1 MSPPSSPDS
10 SSPAAAE
17 HFQLSQ
23 AALVGPPS
31 PRTLRVQGRVGELEV
46 TVLID
51 SGSSHNIMQPRVAEF
66 LGLPMVAIK
75 PFSVVVGNG
84 DSITCSGFCA
94 DVPVNLAKQMFHIP
108 FFIIPIHGAD
118 LVLGVQWLQTLGSFL
133 SDYTIPSIQFTYNNT
148 PITLTGNTSTQ
159 PSLATFSQYCRFVFT
174 DAISS
179 AHTISFSQIDSPPI
193 KIPPHPEIAPILT
206 KFASVFSSPQGLP
219 PNRPLNHHIHL
230 LPQAKPVNVRPY
242 RYPQFQKEIMTSMI
256 RDMLAEGVIRP
267 STSPFSSPVL
277 LVRKKD
283 GTWRFCV
290 DYRALNNI
298 TVKDRFPIPTID
310 ELLDELYG
318 AKIFSKLDL
327 RSGYHQIRVAP
338 EDCFKTAFRTV
349 DGHFEFLVMPFGLS
363 NAPSTF
369 QATMNEVF
377 RAFLRKFVLVF
388 FDDIL
393 IYSPSWDTHIQHL
406 QQVLELLDQHQLFA
420 KLSKC
425 EFAVPTVAYLG
436 HIISQEGV
444 AADPEKL
451 KVVQSWPPPHNLTA
465 LRGFLGLTGFYRRFV
480 RHYASIAEPL
490 TSLLKTNAFCW
501 NERALEAFQALKMA
515 MTTLPVLGI
524 PNFDQTFE
532 VTTDASN
539 SAVGAVLSQQSHPIA
554 FFSRKLCPKMRAA
567 SAYEREMFAV
577 TAAVKKWRHYL
588 LGRHFFIYT
597 DHRSLKELITQTIQ
611 TPAQHRWLTKLLGF
625 DYEIVYTPGKT
636 NLVADAL
643 SRVDVPSLTY
653 IQVVSEAQP
662 LMLEQL
668 RIFYA
673 SDPVGQQLTRKF
685 TSLKPDSPFKL
696 HQGLWFYK
704 GRLFIPSETQFRTQL
719 LQEFHTSPVGGHSG
733 VKGTLAR
740 LTAAF
745 SWPNMA
751 KDVKRWVQEC
761 SICQQQKYSTHR
773 PYGLLNPLPIP
784 SQVWEDIA
792 MDFIT
797 KLPPSHGK
805 STIWV
810 VIDRLTKYAHF
821 IALPAHY
828 SAVSLAPVFMSEIY
842 RLHGMPKTIV
852 SDRDRVFV
860 SRFWQ
865 ELFKLNG
872 TTLCFSSAYH
882 PQSDGQTEVTN
893 RILQTF
899 LRYFVS
905 DTPKLWVSM
914 LPLAE
919 HWYNSSYQSA
929 IKMTP
934 FEALYGRPPPNM
946 CSYVSG
952 STVVATLDETLA
964 QRHQMLAVIKLNLQK
979 AQSRMRSHAN
989 NGRMDKEFEVGT
1001 WVWLRLQPYRQN
1013 SVRGARYS
1021 KFTKRFFGPYQIVKR
1036 IGTVAYELLLPPE
1049 ARIHPVFHVSKLK
1062 QFFGQPPSQV
1072 PLLDEA
1078 VTGTLVPLQPTQI
1091 LDTRKLQ
1098 TVKGTIRQVL
1108 VRWEGLSP
1116 AEDTWENWKELL
1128 KSYPHCNLED
1138 KVEFDG
1144 EGSDTEVLI
1153 ETNVGPDQV
1162 TRSKSPRPQRKRKAP
1177 SWARDY
1183 VGITTTLE

>member
-1 MSPPSSPDS
+1 MDDIDEVVGSPTSDTEHQMVESCPLLSPAPMSPPSSPDS

-66 LGLPMVAIK
+66 LGLPMVVIK

-133 SDYTIPSIQFTYNNT
+133 SDYTIPSIQFSYNNT

-501 NERALEAFQALKMA
+501 NERALEAFQALKTA

-597 DHRSLKELITQTIQ
+597 DHRSLKELIT
-611 TPAQHRWLTKLLGF
+611 
-625 DYEIVYTPGKT
+625 
-636 NLVADAL
+636 
-643 SRVDVPSLTY
+643 
-653 IQVVSEAQP
+653 
-662 LMLEQL
+662 
-668 RIFYA
+668 
-673 SDPVGQQLTRKF
+673 
-685 TSLKPDSPFKL
+685 
-696 HQGLWFYK
+696 
-704 GRLFIPSETQFRTQL
+704 
-719 LQEFHTSPVGGHSG
+719 
-733 VKGTLAR
+733 
-740 LTAAF
+740 
-745 SWPNMA
+745 
-751 KDVKRWVQEC
+751 
-761 SICQQQKYSTHR
+761 
-773 PYGLLNPLPIP
+773 
-784 SQVWEDIA
+784 
-792 MDFIT
+792 
-797 KLPPSHGK
+797 
-805 STIWV
+805 
-810 VIDRLTKYAHF
+810 
-821 IALPAHY
+821 
-828 SAVSLAPVFMSEIY
+828 
-842 RLHGMPKTIV
+842 
-852 SDRDRVFV
+852 
-860 SRFWQ
+860 
-865 ELFKLNG
+865 
-872 TTLCFSSAYH
+872 
-882 PQSDGQTEVTN
+882 
-893 RILQTF
+893 
-899 LRYFVS
+899 
-905 DTPKLWVSM
+905 
-914 LPLAE
+914 
-919 HWYNSSYQSA
+919 
-929 IKMTP
+929 
-934 FEALYGRPPPNM
+934 
-946 CSYVSG
+946 
-952 STVVATLDETLA
+952 
-964 QRHQMLAVIKLNLQK
+964 
-979 AQSRMRSHAN
+979 
-989 NGRMDKEFEVGT
+989 
-1001 WVWLRLQPYRQN
+1001 
-1013 SVRGARYS
+1013 
-1021 KFTKRFFGPYQIVKR
+1021 
-1036 IGTVAYELLLPPE
+1036 
-1049 ARIHPVFHVSKLK
+1049 
-1062 QFFGQPPSQV
+1062 
-1072 PLLDEA
+1072 
-1078 VTGTLVPLQPTQI
+1078 
-1091 LDTRKLQ
+1091 
-1098 TVKGTIRQVL
+1098 
-1108 VRWEGLSP
+1108 
-1116 AEDTWENWKELL
+1116 
-1128 KSYPHCNLED
+1128 
-1138 KVEFDG
+1138 
-1144 EGSDTEVLI
+1144 
-1153 ETNVGPDQV
+1153 
-1162 TRSKSPRPQRKRKAP
+1162 
-1177 SWARDY
+1177 
-1183 VGITTTLE
+1183 

>member
-1 MSPPSSPDS
+1 M
-10 SSPAAAE
+10 
-17 HFQLSQ
+17 
-23 AALVGPPS
+23 
-31 PRTLRVQGRVGELEV
+31 
-46 TVLID
+46 
-51 SGSSHNIMQPRVAEF
+51 
-66 LGLPMVAIK
+66 
-75 PFSVVVGNG
+75 
-84 DSITCSGFCA
+84 
-94 DVPVNLAKQMFHIP
+94 
-108 FFIIPIHGAD
+108 
-118 LVLGVQWLQTLGSFL
+118 
-133 SDYTIPSIQFTYNNT
+133 
-148 PITLTGNTSTQ
+148 
-159 PSLATFSQYCRFVFT
+159 
-174 DAISS
+174 
-179 AHTISFSQIDSPPI
+179 
-193 KIPPHPEIAPILT
+193 
-206 KFASVFSSPQGLP
+206 
-219 PNRPLNHHIHL
+219 
-230 LPQAKPVNVRPY
+230 
-242 RYPQFQKEIMTSMI
+242 
-256 RDMLAEGVIRP
+256 
-267 STSPFSSPVL
+267 
-277 LVRKKD
+277 
-283 GTWRFCV
+283 
-290 DYRALNNI
+290 
-298 TVKDRFPIPTID
+298 
-310 ELLDELYG
+310 
-318 AKIFSKLDL
+318 
-327 RSGYHQIRVAP
+327 
-338 EDCFKTAFRTV
+338 
-349 DGHFEFLVMPFGLS
+349 
-363 NAPSTF
+363 
-369 QATMNEVF
+369 
-377 RAFLRKFVLVF
+377 
-388 FDDIL
+388 
-393 IYSPSWDTHIQHL
+393 
-406 QQVLELLDQHQLFA
+406 
-420 KLSKC
+420 
-425 EFAVPTVAYLG
+425 
-436 HIISQEGV
+436 
-444 AADPEKL
+444 
-451 KVVQSWPPPHNLTA
+451 
-465 LRGFLGLTGFYRRFV
+465 
-480 RHYASIAEPL
+480 
-490 TSLLKTNAFCW
+490 
-501 NERALEAFQALKMA
+501 
-515 MTTLPVLGI
+515 
-524 PNFDQTFE
+524 
-532 VTTDASN
+532 
-539 SAVGAVLSQQSHPIA
+539 
-554 FFSRKLCPKMRAA
+554 
-567 SAYEREMFAV
+567 
-577 TAAVKKWRHYL
+577 
-588 LGRHFFIYT
+588 
-597 DHRSLKELITQTIQ
+597 
-611 TPAQHRWLTKLLGF
+611 GF

-653 IQVVSEAQP
+653 IQAVSEAQP

-899 LRYFVS
+899 LRCFVS

-1072 PLLDEA
+1072 PLLDDA